1 MAPEELLL
9 GYEWLYRRLFSH
21 SSIWARR
28 PAPSEWPAYFAG
40 AYLYKHAN
48 WLWPFL
54 IRHRL
59 VHAAWRPLVE
69 VARRRHMRTRRRLLR
84 VEPIVQRPCATSTS
98 ASGSRVRGDDAA

>member
-1 MAPEELLL
+1 MAPDELLL

-21 SSIWARR
+21 ASIWARR
-28 PAPSEWPAYFAG
+28 PAAPSGWPAYFTG
-40 AYLYKHAN
+40 AYQYKHAN

-69 VARRRHMRTRRRLLR
+69 LARRRHMSTRRRLLR
-84 VEPIVQRPCATSTS
+84 DTRRPY
-98 ASGSRVRGDDAA
+98 GVRDHPWAENRL